1 MNGDETVID
10 LTSMG
15 TRARTPFRCATLAH
29 RSSAGE
35 GSA

>member
-1 MNGDETVID
+1 MKDETVID

-15 TRARTPFRCATLAH
+15 TRARTPLRCAMLAH
-29 RSSAGE
+29 CSWPGE